1 MSLHLQL
8 EMLVYIWILI
18 AWLTELPLLLEIG
31 KRKQSMLQHWSL
43 RLELRGCPADT
54 KTIHYLVVQLLE
66 FKSKNHGTQ
75 DSHVV
80 PHHGTNWAIPDLVA
94 QIGRDATFYGFYG
107 RGWKQA
113 FLMLY
118 KGSPGWSVSSSQVT
132 SPNPHSPWTTCRLS
146 LLTTQDAP

>member
-107 RGWKQA
+107 RGWKLCFSA
-113 FLMLY
+113 SIY
-118 KGSPGWSVSSSQVT
+118 T
-132 SPNPHSPWTTCRLS
+132 
-146 LLTTQDAP
+146 TTQLTVVRLGDLWHPRDTRVASRCLTAISL